1 MTDTSVSV
9 RTEAEEEGT
18 TAIRVDTHL
27 RHGVTIWAD
36 GEVDH
41 VGATV
46 TITAPDVDG
55 HGRMTIL
62 ADTPQLREALR
73 ALVRVWDAKVLT
85 ERPAC
90 EVRVRGCE
98 GRSVDVHEPR
108 TRARG
113 GSHLDESNTLAVCR
127 SCHEWIHHF
136 PGEATRLRFLIHSW
150 DPS

>member
-36 GEVDH
+36 GEVDR
-41 VGATV
+41 V

-73 ALVRVWDAKVLT
+73 ALVRVWDAEDETRCDKCGKAV
-85 ERPAC
+85 
-90 EVRVRGCE
+90 
-98 GRSVDVHEPR
+98 
-108 TRARG
+108 TRASSRASIATNWKHDDGMWRCDKG
-113 GSHLDESNTLAVCR
+113 GFATVNGSMYAYDDEAAR
-127 SCHEWIHHF
+127 S
-136 PGEATRLRFLIHSW
+136 
-150 DPS
+150 

>member
-36 GEVDH
+36 GEVDR
-41 VGATV
+41 V

-73 ALVRVWDAKVLT
+73 ALVRVWDAEDETRCDKCGKAVHPVKLKSFDRHDWKHDDGMWRCDKGGFAT
-85 ERPAC
+85 VNGSMYAYDDEAA
-90 EVRVRGCE
+90 
-98 GRSVDVHEPR
+98 RS
-108 TRARG
+108 
-113 GSHLDESNTLAVCR
+113 
-127 SCHEWIHHF
+127 
-136 PGEATRLRFLIHSW
+136 
-150 DPS
+150 

>member
-36 GEVDH
+36 GEVDR
-41 VGATV
+41 V
-46 TITAPDVDG
+46 TITADG

-73 ALVRVWDAKVLT
+73 ALVRVWDAEDETRCDTCGKAVHPVKLKSFDRHYWKHDDGMWRCDNGGFAT
-85 ERPAC
+85 VNGSIYAYDDEAA
-90 EVRVRGCE
+90 
-98 GRSVDVHEPR
+98 RS
-108 TRARG
+108 
-113 GSHLDESNTLAVCR
+113 
-127 SCHEWIHHF
+127 
-136 PGEATRLRFLIHSW
+136 
-150 DPS
+150 